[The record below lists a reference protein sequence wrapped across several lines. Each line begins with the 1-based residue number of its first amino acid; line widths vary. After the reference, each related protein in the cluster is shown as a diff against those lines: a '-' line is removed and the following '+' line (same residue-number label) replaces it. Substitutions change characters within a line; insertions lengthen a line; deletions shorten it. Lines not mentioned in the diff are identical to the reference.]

1 MVRTPRRP
9 ATTRLAIAFATRFH
23 AAGARGRM
31 KKIEAIIKP
40 FKLDEVK
47 DALAEVGV
55 QGMTVTEV
63 KGFGRTGGKKEVYRG
78 SAYVVDFVPKVK
90 VEVVVA
96 DEIVHQVLDAIEKS
110 AKTGRIG
117 DGKIFI
123 MSVEET
129 VRIRT
134 GERGKDAI

>member
-1 MVRTPRRP
+1 MP
-9 ATTRLAIAFATRFH
+9 
-23 AAGARGRM
+23 M

-90 VEVVVA
+90 VEIIVPNDNVQQVVHVITEA
-96 DEIVHQVLDAIEKS
+96 AR
-110 AKTGRIG
+110 TGKIG
-117 DGKIFI
+117 DGKIFVLP
-123 MSVEET
+123 VEEA

-134 GERGKDAI
+134 GERGKEAI